1 MKLGIFAKTFPRAS
15 FAETLDCVKAHGLTG
30 IQFNFSCVG
39 LPAMPAHI
47 DPTAIASIRADRD
60 RHGMEIVGV
69 SGTFNMIHPDI
80 SVRSD
85 GFARL
90 AVLAKATRQMGCNLI
105 TLCTGTRDPND
116 MWSGHP
122 DNESPAAWRELRG
135 SIDQAVAIAEEHDVF
150 LGIEPETSNVVSSA
164 RKARQLLDETK
175 SPRLK
180 IIIDPANLFHAGKI
194 ERVRETI
201 AEAVRLL
208 SPEIIMAHAKEL
220 AADGTLGGIP
230 PGRGVLDWRFY
241 VEQLMSMHFSGPLVM
256 HGLNESNVAEGATF
270 LRRILES

>member
-15 FAETLDCVKAHGLTG
+15 FAETLDAVASHGLSA
-30 IQFNFSCVG
+30 IQINFSCIG

-80 SVRSD
+80 SIKSD

-90 AVLAKATRQMGCNLI
+90 AVLAKATRQMGCNLV
-105 TLCTGTRDPND
+105 TLCTGTRDLND

-122 DNESPAAWRELRG
+122 DNESPAAWRDLRE
-135 SIDQAVAIAEEHDVF
+135 SIDQAVAIADEHDLF

-175 SPRLK
+175 SQRLK
-180 IIIDPANLFHAGKI
+180 IIIDPANLFHGGRI
-194 ERVRETI
+194 ERLRETI
-201 AEAVRLL
+201 AEALQLL
-208 SPEIIMAHAKEL
+208 GPDIIMAHAKEL

-230 PGRGVLDWRFY
+230 PGRGILDWHFY
-241 VEQLMSMHFSGPLVM
+241 VEQLMDVNFNGPLVM
-256 HGLNESNVAEGATF
+256 HGLNESDVAEGTTF
-270 LRRILES
+270 LQRTINS